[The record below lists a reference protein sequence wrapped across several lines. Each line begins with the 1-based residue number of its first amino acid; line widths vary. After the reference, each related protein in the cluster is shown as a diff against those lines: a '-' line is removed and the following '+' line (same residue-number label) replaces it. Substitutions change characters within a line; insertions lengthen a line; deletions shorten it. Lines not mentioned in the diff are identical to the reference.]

1 MNEILKVE
9 NLKKSYQGR
18 AILKGLSF
26 SLRAN
31 EIVAFL
37 GPNGAGKSTTMKMIM
52 GLRQPDEGE
61 IKVFD
66 GSPKQLHVK
75 DRIGYTSQ
83 ELSFPPHLLVYEV
96 LKFVGAH
103 YRNPISIAEIIE
115 RFQLEKIKKVTV
127 SDLSGGEKRRL
138 GLACAL
144 IGHPKLLILDEP
156 TTGLDVESRHSLW
169 KEILKFRDG
178 GGAVLLSTHDLN
190 EAGAIADRVILMNEG
205 QILVTG
211 TVKEI
216 KSRIEFKK
224 ISYRWKNQDFQELVQ
239 NSDQFVKSLAV
250 EKADFQDLHIH
261 PVTLEEA
268 FLKIRG
274 QS

>member
-1 MNEILKVE
+1 MDEILKVE
-9 NLKKSYQGR
+9 NLKKSYQGK

-26 SLRAN
+26 QLQSH

-52 GLRQPDEGE
+52 GLRQPDAGQ
-61 IKVFD
+61 IQVFK
-66 GSPKQLHVK
+66 GNPKQLHVK

-83 ELSFPPHLLVYEV
+83 ELSFPPHLLVCEV

-103 YRNPISIAEIIE
+103 YKNPISLQEIYQ
-115 RFQLEKIKKVTV
+115 RFQLEKLKKATV

-144 IGHPKLLILDEP
+144 IGQPQLLILDEP
-156 TTGLDVESRHSLW
+156 TTGLDVESRHNLW
-169 KEILKFRDG
+169 KEIIKFRKDG
-178 GGAVLLSTHDLN
+178 GTVLLSTHDLN
-190 EAGAIADRVILMNEG
+190 EAGAIADRVILMDEG
-205 QILVTG
+205 QILISG

-216 KSRIEFKK
+216 KSRIEFQK
-224 ISYRWKNQDFQELVQ
+224 ISYRWKNQDYQELVQ
-239 NSDQFVKSLAV
+239 NSDQFVKNLV
-250 EKADFQDLHIH
+250 REKPDFQDLLVH